1 MNNREQFESWVSDN
15 GKSQRTLERKGDI
28 YLLATINTQWEAWQA
43 ASKASEQ
50 QLAAVVAENAGLND
64 GALQEIE
71 VINRGGQAYCVKDG
85 MSVNPIYARG
95 WNDYR
100 AKSLSVDTPATDAF
114 LAEVLAQGVETFA
127 AVLRRKGD
135 DSFFDAIAEAQANA
149 ADQFAAKLRQGAA
162 L

>member
-1 MNNREQFESWVSDN
+1 MSSREQFEAWFKSDFHPDKT
-15 GKSQRTLERKGDI
+15 GPYLKETLFF
-28 YLLATINTQWEAWQA
+28 AWQA

-50 QLAAVVAENAGLND
+50 QLAAVVAENAGLKD

-100 AKSLSVDTPATDAF
+100 AKSLSVETPATDAY
-114 LAEVLAQGVETFA
+114 LAEVRAHGVDALNIQFKKCSGMLYADSVIETAAEFA
-127 AVLRRKGD
+127 A
-135 DSFFDAIAEAQANA
+135 Q
-149 ADQFAAKLRQGAA
+149 LRQGAA